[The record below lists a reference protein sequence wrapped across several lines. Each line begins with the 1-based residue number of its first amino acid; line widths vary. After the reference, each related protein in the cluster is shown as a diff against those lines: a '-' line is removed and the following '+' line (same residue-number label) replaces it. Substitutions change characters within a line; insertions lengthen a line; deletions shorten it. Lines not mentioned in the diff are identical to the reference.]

1 MRPPTRT
8 ISGSPTWSRSRA
20 SAWLIADGVLP
31 SFFRRPGHAAFR
43 HQRLEHYEEVQVD
56 PVKLNFLH
64 DR

>member
-20 SAWLIADGVLP
+20 SAWLIADGVFP
-31 SFFRRPGHAAFR
+31 SALGRPGHAAFR
-43 HQRLEHYEEVQVD
+43 HQRFEHHEQVQVD